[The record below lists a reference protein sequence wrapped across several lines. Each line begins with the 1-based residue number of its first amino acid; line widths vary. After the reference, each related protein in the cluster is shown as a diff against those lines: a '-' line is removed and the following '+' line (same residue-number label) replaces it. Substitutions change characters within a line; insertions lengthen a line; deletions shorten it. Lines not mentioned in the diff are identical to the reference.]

1 MVCRKTQRAP
11 AKPTRRSRTTR
22 RTRDVCLR
30 AGFTSA
36 QVGGGGRGGEEDGED
51 RALAGGAV
59 DQDAA
64 VMRLDDAVGNRES
77 EPDTLRLV
85 LEAEEGVE
93 DPLAHLL
100 RDSPAA
106 VGDGELDGVARD
118 CREGDLEVA
127 ARGHRLDRV
136 LDQVRDHLLDLD
148 GIALR
153 LGNAIGEVRADADL
167 PLLDLLRVE
176 LEGGSDGYREGELL
190 ADDGALLV
198 GELAQVGDDLRHLA
212 GLLLDLLDDHS
223 VRGARPQLLAQEG
236 EEAGDGGERA
246 VQLVWHAGA
255 ERAERGGPA
264 GAQDLVLRRLQ
275 LRGPLVDTLLQLRVP
290 GADLVV
296 ALLDLERHVVEG
308 GRELSHL
315 VRGLDVGAGVVAA
328 FGERLGRLRELADGI
343 AQSPRKNESE
353 PRDRPRRHRS
363 PVESVEAH
371 AMG

>member
-1 MVCRKTQRAP
+1 MVRRKTQRAP

-30 AGFTSA
+30 AVFTSA
-36 QVGGGGRGGEEDGED
+36 QVGRGGRGGEEDGED

-64 VMRLDDAVGNRES
+64 VMRLDDAVGDREP

-85 LEAEEGVE
+85 LEGEEGVE

-127 ARGHRLDRV
+127 AGGHRLDGV
-136 LDQVRDHLLDLD
+136 LHQVRDHLLDLD

-153 LGNAIGEVRADADL
+153 LGNAIGEVGADADL
-167 PLLDLLRVE
+167 PLLELLRIE

-198 GELAQVGDDLRHLA
+198 GELAQVGDDLRYLA
-212 GLLLDLLDDHS
+212 RLLLDLLHDRRLRC
-223 VRGARPQLLAQEG
+223 VLGARAKLLAQEG
-236 EEAGDGGERA
+236 EEAGDGGERV
-246 VQLVWHAGA
+246 VQLVGHAGA
-255 ERAERGGPA
+255 ERAERGEPA
-264 GAQDLVLRRLQ
+264 GGAGL
-275 LRGPLVDTLLQLRVP
+275 VP
-290 GADLVV
+290 GPPL
-296 ALLDLERHVVEG
+296 
-308 GRELSHL
+308 
-315 VRGLDVGAGVVAA
+315 
-328 FGERLGRLRELADGI
+328 
-343 AQSPRKNESE
+343 
-353 PRDRPRRHRS
+353 
-363 PVESVEAH
+363 
-371 AMG
+371 